1 MAGPRPRHLSPLVT
15 RERNPRIDTEVGRSV
30 VALSWPPFV
39 SISQAKRGG
48 GGGVGKWKK
57 KARHPSGWSRGVG
70 IANRGMKGDGAVVV
84 DTAPWV
90 GFVAGIP
97 GRETCSNF
105 PRRRNDS
112 RKRRN

>member
-1 MAGPRPRHLSPLVT
+1 MEEESA
-15 RERNPRIDTEVGRSV
+15 
-30 VALSWPPFV
+30 PPFRME
-39 SISQAKRGG
+39 QRG
-48 GGGVGKWKK
+48 
-57 KARHPSGWSRGVG
+57 RVG

>member
-39 SISQAKRGG
+39 SISQAKGERG

-57 KARHPSGWSRGVG
+57 KARHP
-70 IANRGMKGDGAVVV
+70 DGAEG
-84 DTAPWV
+84 PSRN
-90 GFVAGIP
+90 
-97 GRETCSNF
+97 REQGDERGWGGGS
-105 PRRRNDS
+105 
-112 RKRRN
+112 